1 MRLIVPIIIIIGVV
15 IFQSVFIVQEISQ
28 AIVLQFGDP
37 KKIITKA
44 GLNFKLPFIQNVVYL
59 DKRILN
65 LDSAPEEVIA
75 ADQKRLIVDAIARFK
90 IVDPLKFY
98 ISVGNERV
106 ARSRLSTIINSRI
119 RGVLGTQ
126 ELATLLSTDRAKQMA
141 IIQNDVNT
149 EAKTLGIQIV
159 VIGVFLFQS
168 IVIVQEINQAIVL
181 QFGDPKKI
189 ISKAG
194 LNFKLPFIQNVVFLD
209 KRILNL
215 DNAPQEVI
223 AADQKRLIVDAIARF
238 KIVDP
243 LKFYISVGNERVARS
258 RLSTIINSRI
268 RGVLGT
274 QELATLLSTDRA
286 KQMAI
291 NQNDVNTE
299 AKTLGIQIVDV
310 RIKRADLPPAN
321 SDAIYKRMQT
331 ERERE
336 AKEFRA
342 QGAEIAQKIRSTADK
357 YVTVLLAN
365 PNKKS
370 EIMKGEGDGQRNK
383 IFANAFGQ
391 DPQFFAF
398 YRAMQAYETA
408 LIGGETSLV
417 LSPDSEFFKFFGKA
431 MKPR

>member
-1 MRLIVPIIIIIGVV
+1 MKLPKFIIPVIVIIGVFL
-15 IFQSVFIVQEISQ
+15 FQSIIIVQEINQ

-37 KKIITKA
+37 KKIISKA

-65 LDSAPEEVIA
+65 LDNAPQEVIA
-75 ADQKRLIVDAIARFK
+75 SDQKRLIIDAITRFQ
-90 IVDPLKFY
+90 ITDPLKFY

-126 ELATLLSTDRAKQMA
+126 ELATLLSTDRTKQMA
-141 IIQNDVNT
+141 IIQSDVNK
-149 EAKTLGIQIV
+149 EAKGFGI
-159 VIGVFLFQS
+159 
-168 IVIVQEINQAIVL
+168 
-181 QFGDPKKI
+181 KI
-189 ISKAG
+189 I
-194 LNFKLPFIQNVVFLD
+194 
-209 KRILNL
+209 
-215 DNAPQEVI
+215 
-223 AADQKRLIVDAIARF
+223 
-238 KIVDP
+238 
-243 LKFYISVGNERVARS
+243 
-258 RLSTIINSRI
+258 
-268 RGVLGT
+268 
-274 QELATLLSTDRA
+274 
-286 KQMAI
+286 
-291 NQNDVNTE
+291 
-299 AKTLGIQIVDV
+299 DV

-342 QGAEIAQKIRSTADK
+342 EGAEIAQKIRSTADK
-357 YVTVLLAN
+357 DVTVLLAN
-365 PNKKS
+365 ANKKS

-383 IFANAFGQ
+383 IFASAFGR

-408 LIGGETSLV
+408 LIGGETSMV

-431 MKPR
+431 MKPK